1 MLEKSEGAAYGEQ
14 DTQTKQAT
22 FYFQFI
28 VLKNYEENNDYVH
41 IIHLHFSIYYV
52 GQLKVVWKHSQ
63 I

>member
-1 MLEKSEGAAYGEQ
+1 MLEKSEGATYGEQ

-22 FYFQFI
+22 FYFWFI

-52 GQLKVVWKHSQ
+52 G
-63 I
+63 